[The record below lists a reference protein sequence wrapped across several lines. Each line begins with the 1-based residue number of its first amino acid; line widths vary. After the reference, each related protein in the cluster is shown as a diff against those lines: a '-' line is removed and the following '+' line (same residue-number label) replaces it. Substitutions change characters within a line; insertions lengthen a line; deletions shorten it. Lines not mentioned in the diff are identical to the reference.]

1 MGQTG
6 WKLVRDK
13 YSQVN
18 HFLALDKTYANLAT
32 KLKRDVSLHQS
43 KPLRIAFI
51 GGRGIVGKYSGVETC
66 CEHVGRRL
74 ARRGHRVTTY
84 CRSYF
89 TPDITEHDGIRIVR
103 LPTIR
108 TKHLATLLHTFLST
122 VYACFGRCG
131 MVHYQTLGPALF
143 SFLPRLLGKKT
154 VVTVQGLDWKRQ
166 KWSWV
171 ARKAF

>member
-108 TKHLATLLHTFLST
+108 TKHLAHCCTRS
-122 VYACFGRCG
+122 
-131 MVHYQTLGPALF
+131 
-143 SFLPRLLGKKT
+143 
-154 VVTVQGLDWKRQ
+154 
-166 KWSWV
+166 
-171 ARKAF
+171 